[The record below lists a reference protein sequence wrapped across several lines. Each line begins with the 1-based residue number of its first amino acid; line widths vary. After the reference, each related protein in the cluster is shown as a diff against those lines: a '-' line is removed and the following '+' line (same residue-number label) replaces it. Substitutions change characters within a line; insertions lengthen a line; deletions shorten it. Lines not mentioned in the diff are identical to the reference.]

1 VHSDCDPG
9 ISIGPVWRWNAQT
22 LESLYLLAASLLVA
36 GLITWRLLIGSSRE
50 KLHEHRSSA
59 SVTPLPPKFPAPDTT
74 QYKAVRLQICNR
86 PCAAA
91 LELRTR
97 SLLENE
103 APRLPLSG
111 CDHACSCRYQ
121 SLDDRRM
128 GRDRR
133 IPDQVYVKVMGH
145 TAAENRAGRDRRRR
159 GRFQYNGIY

>member
-1 VHSDCDPG
+1 MHWGLDPG
-9 ISIGPVWRWNAQT
+9 IPRPPVWRWNAET
-22 LESLYLLAASLLVA
+22 LESLYLLAASLIVA

-50 KLHEHRSSA
+50 KVHEHRAAA
-59 SVTPLPPKFPAPDTT
+59 SVKPIPPNFPAPDSTL
-74 QYKAVRLQICNR
+74 YKAVRLQICNR

-91 LELRTR
+91 LELRGQ

-111 CDHACSCRYQ
+111 CDHVCGCRYQ
-121 SLDDRRM
+121 SLDDRRV

-133 IPDQVYVKVMGH
+133 MPDQVYVKMMGH
-145 TAAENRAGRDRRRR
+145 SAAENRAGRDRRRR